1 MNTTTNSGGIFTFNH
16 DYKKLN
22 KAIGVEPEYL
32 DELGTQVT
40 AIIKNFIF
48 DDDKGSLRDD
58 MSPSELVEACATEFS
73 YSQLVILAS
82 FYLQDKID
90 GFGKHVEKKLKN
102 LSASVKSI
110 ALDIDD
116 VPDNIREILE
126 GLTEGKSRATAIDGD
141 TLPPELKDFLQKLAE
156 EQERDGDDD

>member
-1 MNTTTNSGGIFTFNH
+1 MNETKSGGIFTFNH

-22 KAIGVEPEYL
+22 KAIGVEEGYL

-40 AIIKNFIF
+40 AIIKDFIF
-48 DDDKGSLRDD
+48 DDEKEGLRDD
-58 MSPSELVEACATEFS
+58 ISPSQLVEACATEFS

-90 GFGKHVEKKLKN
+90 GFGKHIEKKLKN

-110 ALDIDD
+110 KLDADD
-116 VPDNIREILE
+116 LPENIKKLLE
-126 GLTEGKSRATAIDGD
+126 NLAENNEKGAAIDGN
-141 TLPPELKDFLQKLAE
+141 TLPPELKDFLAKLAE
-156 EQERDGDDD
+156 EQQGDGDDD

>member
-1 MNTTTNSGGIFTFNH
+1 MNATKSGGIFTFNH

-40 AIIKNFIF
+40 AIIKDFIF
-48 DDDKGSLRDD
+48 DDDEGSLREDV
-58 MSPSELVEACATEFS
+58 SQSELVEACATEFS

-90 GFGKHVEKKLKN
+90 GFGKHVEKKLKT

-110 ALDIDD
+110 ALDADD
-116 VPDNIREILE
+116 LPENIREMLE
-126 GLTEGKSRATAIDGD
+126 NLSENNEKGAAINGN
-141 TLPPELKDFLQKLAE
+141 TLPPELKDFLQRLAK
-156 EQERDGDDD
+156 EQEGGGDDD